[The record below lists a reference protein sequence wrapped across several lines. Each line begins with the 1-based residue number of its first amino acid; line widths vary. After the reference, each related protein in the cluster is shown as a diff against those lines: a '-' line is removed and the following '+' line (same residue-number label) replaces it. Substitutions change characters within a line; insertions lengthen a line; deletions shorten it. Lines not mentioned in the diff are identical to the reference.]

1 MMTSKEYCLIS
12 VSYNQSCLRSLS
24 PIISSLEFEMEMYP
38 CDRSLSLNIHGSD
51 HDEPLLVSLEM
62 EEGTDD
68 EHDMLLIQGKTSSDI
83 KEEMKDGMLKQPSKE
98 DIIANIGANIITSFR
113 DITTKRRW
121 IYYDMFFDRSILCK
135 ELCPAI
141 ATLSPIN
148 SFSIYRS
155 ESTDMDLVY
164 ANSLLITMSMP
175 EDVRMKLT
183 THGLLVS
190 LRMHGLGRTMRG
202 LERRDV
208 KTYFNND
215 TLFIE
220 GKTKKRKYYDTVD
233 GNDTN
238 FYVTDE
244 THYIAGIHLP
254 EGIHKKHNMI
264 KREMIDDVLYV
275 IIACYVNKDE
285 LHKIKDQLK
294 KPKSKSKKK
303 LMLAR

>member
-1 MMTSKEYCLIS
+1 MISKEYCFISVSSIIMMISKEYCFIS

-113 DITTKRRW
+113 DITTKRSW
-121 IYYDMFFDRSILCK
+121 IYYDMFFDRSILGK

-141 ATLSPIN
+141 AMLSPIN

-155 ESTDMDLVY
+155 EDTDMDQVY
-164 ANSLLITMSMP
+164 GHSLLITMSMP
-175 EDVRMKLT
+175 EEVKMKLT
-183 THGLLVS
+183 TQGLRVS
-190 LRMHGLGRTMRG
+190 LRMQGLGRTMRG
-202 LERRDV
+202 LERGDV
-208 KTYFNND
+208 NTYFIND
-215 TLFIE
+215 TFFIE
-220 GKTKKRKYYDTVD
+220 GRTKKRTYYEET
-233 GNDTN
+233 
-238 FYVTDE
+238 FYETDE

-264 KREMIDDVLYV
+264 KREM
-275 IIACYVNKDE
+275 
-285 LHKIKDQLK
+285 
-294 KPKSKSKKK
+294 
-303 LMLAR
+303 